1 MRLNQIYSWRGRA
14 LAPIPAPM
22 IPAGDAPKSRGRP
35 KQRARVREALLDAA
49 AEEINLRGAAAVSLN
64 ALAERLGLS
73 RNALYYYV
81 TDRSDL
87 VFRAYLRTCETTA
100 DDLAVAFEEG
110 RDPAERLRLYIDRV
124 LCSRRPPLAILTDI
138 DFLPDSQ
145 RETIAD
151 LSRRNTEALQTLLNA
166 GTSEGRFRAVDHAI
180 VAQCLVGMLN
190 WAQLSAAWLGYHD
203 TAKVRA
209 RAAAA
214 IIDILF
220 NGLATKPASDFVC
233 PIELSRL
240 TSRSFN
246 AFDRAEA
253 TQEKA
258 TQVAIAA
265 ARLFNRKGLDGA
277 SLDEI
282 GASLGATKGAVY
294 HYFDDKTDLV
304 LRCYGMA
311 FELYERILD
320 TASGLATSGLE
331 RSLTVMHLNSEAQAG
346 EEPPLIL
353 QAGLFSLPDTH
364 RAHFVDRSQHLW
376 RLSNSLLEQGVVDG
390 SCRPC
395 DHRTVAEITAG
406 AFMWIPKWID
416 QRENCDPKAVAASIA
431 DIFAKGILL
440 GQTSHSGT

>member
-1 MRLNQIYSWRGRA
+1 MHLNPIYSWRDDVLA
-14 LAPIPAPM
+14 LIPASM
-22 IPAGDAPKSRGRP
+22 TMTGDAPKSRGRP

-64 ALAERLGLS
+64 ALADRLGLS

-87 VFRAYLRTCETTA
+87 VFRAYLRACETTA
-100 DDLAVAFEEG
+100 DDLAIAFEEG
-110 RDPAERLRLYIDRV
+110 HDSVESLRLYIERV
-124 LCSRRPPLAILTDI
+124 LCNRRPPPAILTDI

-151 LSRRNTEALQTLLNA
+151 LSRRNTEAIQTLLNA
-166 GTSEGRFRAVDHAI
+166 GASEGRFRAVDHAI

-220 NGLATKPASDFVC
+220 NGLATNPARDFVC
-233 PIELSRL
+233 PIELSML
-240 TSRSFN
+240 TARSFN

-258 TQVAIAA
+258 AQVAIAA

-294 HYFDDKTDLV
+294 HYFDDKADLV

-311 FELYERILD
+311 FDLYERILD
-320 TASGLATSGLE
+320 TASGLAISGLE

-353 QAGLFSLPDTH
+353 QAGLFSLPEAP
-364 RAHFVDRSQHLW
+364 RAHFIERSQRLW
-376 RLSNSLLEQGVVDG
+376 ELSDGMLRSGVADG
-390 SCRPC
+390 SCRDC
-395 DHRTVAEITAG
+395 DHRMIATITAG
-406 AFMWIPKWID
+406 AFMWIPKWIY
-416 QRENCDPKAVAASIA
+416 QIGTCDPKRVAASIA
-431 DIFAKGILL
+431 DFFAQGIVSKEAGLP
-440 GQTSHSGT
+440 

>member
-1 MRLNQIYSWRGRA
+1 MES
-14 LAPIPAPM
+14 
-22 IPAGDAPKSRGRP
+22 
-35 KQRARVREALLDAA
+35 
-49 AEEINLRGAAAVSLN
+49 
-64 ALAERLGLS
+64 
-73 RNALYYYV
+73 
-81 TDRSDL
+81 
-87 VFRAYLRTCETTA
+87 
-100 DDLAVAFEEG
+100 
-110 RDPAERLRLYIDRV
+110 LRLYIERV
-124 LCSRRPPLAILTDI
+124 LCCRRPPPAILTDI

-151 LSRRNTEALQTLLNA
+151 LSRRNTEAVQTLLNA

-209 RAAAA
+209 RAAAS
-214 IIDILF
+214 IIDILL
-220 NGLATKPASDFVC
+220 NGLATNPANDFVC
-233 PIELSRL
+233 PIELSKL
-240 TSRSFN
+240 TARSFN

-258 TQVAIAA
+258 SQVAIAA
-265 ARLFNRKGLDGA
+265 ARLFNRKGLDGV

-311 FELYERILD
+311 FDLYERILD
-320 TASGLATSGLE
+320 TASSLAISGLE

-353 QAGLFSLPDTH
+353 QAGLFSLPDPPAPTLSN
-364 RAHFVDRSQHLW
+364 AHSGCGNFRTECCNRVLPMVAVATAITAWLPRSQRVPSCGFRNGSTRAAPAIRRELLD
-376 RLSNSLLEQGVVDG
+376 RFPISL
-390 SCRPC
+390 
-395 DHRTVAEITAG
+395 
-406 AFMWIPKWID
+406 PK
-416 QRENCDPKAVAASIA
+416 E
-431 DIFAKGILL
+431 L
-440 GQTSHSGT
+440 

>member
-1 MRLNQIYSWRGRA
+1 MTF
-14 LAPIPAPM
+14 
-22 IPAGDAPKSRGRP
+22 AGDVPRSRGRP
-35 KQRARVREALLDAA
+35 KQRARMREALLDAA

-87 VFRAYLRTCETTA
+87 VFRAYLRACETTA
-100 DDLAVAFEEG
+100 DDLAIAFEEG
-110 RDPAERLRLYIDRV
+110 RDPADKLRIYIERV
-124 LCSRRPPLAILTDI
+124 LGSRRPPLAILTDI

-145 RETIAD
+145 RETVAD
-151 LSRRNTEALQTLLNA
+151 LNRRNTEALQTLLND
-166 GTSEGRFRAVDHAI
+166 GTREGIFRPVDHAI
-180 VAQCLVGMLN
+180 IAQCIVGMLN
-190 WAQLSAAWLGYHD
+190 WAQLAAAWLGYRE
-203 TAKVRA
+203 TARVRA
-209 RAAAA
+209 RSAAA

-220 NGLATKPASDFVC
+220 NGLSTGEAGAFVC
-233 PIELSRL
+233 PIELSTL
-240 TSRSFN
+240 TARSFN

-258 TQVAIAA
+258 TQVAFAA

-304 LRCYGMA
+304 LHCYAMA
-311 FELYERILD
+311 FDLYERIFD
-320 TASGLATSGLE
+320 AVEGLAVTGLE

-346 EEPPLIL
+346 TEPPLIL
-353 QAGLFSLPDTH
+353 QAGLFSLPEAE
-364 RAHFVDRSQHLW
+364 RARLIAHSQRLW
-376 RLSNSLLEQGVVDG
+376 GISDGLLQQGIADG
-390 SCRPC
+390 SCRAC
-395 DHRTVAEITAG
+395 DHRLVAEITAG

-416 QRENCDPKAVAASIA
+416 QSPVRDPKTIAAAIA
-431 DIFAKGILL
+431 DLFARGIAT
-440 GQTSHSGT
+440 GPAR

>member
-1 MRLNQIYSWRGRA
+1 MYLNPIYSWRGRP
-14 LAPIPAPM
+14 LTLIPAPM
-22 IPAGDAPKSRGRP
+22 TPAGDAPKSRGRP

-64 ALAERLGLS
+64 ALAERLSLS

-100 DDLAVAFEEG
+100 DDLAIAFEEG
-110 RDPAERLRLYIDRV
+110 RDPVERLHLYIERV
-124 LCSRRPPLAILTDI
+124 LCSRRPSLAILTDI
-138 DFLPDSQ
+138 DFLTDSQ

-209 RAAAA
+209 RSAAA

-220 NGLATKPASDFVC
+220 NGLAARPPSDFVC
-233 PIELSRL
+233 PVELSTL
-240 TSRSFN
+240 TARSFN

-311 FELYERILD
+311 FDLYERILD
-320 TASGLATSGLE
+320 TASDLSMSGLE
-331 RSLTVMHLNSEAQAG
+331 RSLTVMHLNSEAQSG

-353 QAGLFSLPDTH
+353 QAGLFSLPAEQ
-364 RAHFVDRSQHLW
+364 RARFVGRAQRLW
-376 RLSNSLLEQGVVDG
+376 EMSDGLLRDGISDG
-390 SCRPC
+390 SCRDC
-395 DHRTVAEITAG
+395 DHRMVAEITAG
-406 AFMWIPKWID
+406 AFMWIPKWIETYGD
-416 QRENCDPKAVAASIA
+416 RDAKAIAAA
-431 DIFAKGILL
+431 MTELFAQGILPRDFAP
-440 GQTSHSGT
+440 S